1 MADNDISFFFNPKSI
16 AVIGASATPGKVGNT
31 VLNNIIKSGY
41 EGRIFPINPRAD
53 EVCDLPCFKSV
64 LDVKEDIDI
73 AIFVIPGKF
82 VNKAAEECGKKG
94 VKGLIIISA
103 GFKEI
108 GGEGVEREEEL
119 IEIGKKY
126 NMRILGPNCL
136 GFIGLNYNGSFAAE
150 TPKRGDIA
158 MISQSGAMLTGMM
171 DYSMMQAFGF
181 SCNISLGN
189 KADLGAVDFIEYLAD
204 DDHTKVILCYL
215 ESIKDGDKFLEVLPK
230 ATRKKPI
237 VILKSGV
244 SEAGARAASSHTGA
258 LAGAD
263 IAYDLAFEKCGV
275 IRAKTIE
282 DLFDYGEVFLYQPVP
297 NNNSFAIITNAGGP
311 GIVATDAFER
321 EGLKFSGFS
330 EPILHILRANLPLEA
345 AIFNPID
352 IVGDAAP
359 ERYEFTIKT
368 VFGLNSGQ
376 DMGDITTQGAL
387 IIVTPQAQTN
397 PTKVAEL
404 IYNIS
409 SNHLDGK
416 PIVCSFIGGK
426 NISEGREF
434 LKRNYIP
441 CYHFPDRAAHS
452 LKTLVKR
459 RQYLTST
466 PLDELE
472 LLSFKV
478 NKERVKEIF
487 SNVREDGRMVLLS
500 YETSEVFDCYGIK
513 SPISRL
519 ARTPKQAMK
528 LQAEIGKSVMKIVSP
543 QIIHKTDVGGILLNI
558 GTEQDAFEAYIQLI
572 NNAKKFGPQNAK
584 IYGVEVQEMI
594 DFKAEPKVNELIIG
608 MSRDPQFGPLI
619 MFGTGGIYANF
630 IQDVA
635 FALSYK
641 FTRENAKKLIE
652 STKINRLLQGVR
664 GEAPSD
670 IEAIVDVLLRLSQ
683 LVNDF
688 PEIVELDIN
697 PLLSFMKGC
706 SAVDIKITIK
716 R

>member
-1 MADNDISFFFNPKSI
+1 MANNDISFFFNPKSI
-16 AVIGASATPGKVGNT
+16 AVIGASEKEGKVGNT
-31 VLNNIIKSGY
+31 VLNNIINSGY
-41 EGRIFPINPRAD
+41 SGKIFPINPKAR
-53 EVCDLPCFKSV
+53 EICDLPCYTSV
-64 LDVKEDIDI
+64 LDVSGDIDI

-82 VNKAAEECGKKG
+82 VNKAAEECGKKE

-103 GFKEI
+103 GFKEV
-108 GGEGVEREEEL
+108 GVKREEEL
-119 IEIGKKY
+119 IKISKKY

-136 GFIGLNYNGSFAAE
+136 GLIGLNYNGSFAAE
-150 TPKRGDIA
+150 TPKKGEIA

-171 DYSMMQAFGF
+171 DYSMTQAFGF

-189 KADLGAVDFIEYLAD
+189 KADLGAVDFIKYLAD
-204 DDHTKVILCYL
+204 DENTKVILCYL
-215 ESIKDGDKFLEVLPK
+215 ESIKDGEKFLSVLPR

-258 LAGAD
+258 LAGID
-263 IAYDLAFEKCGV
+263 IAYDLAFSKSGV

-282 DLFDYGEVFLYQPVP
+282 DLFDYGEIFLYQPVP
-297 NNNSFAIITNAGGP
+297 KENSFAIITNAGGP

-321 EGLKFSGFS
+321 EDLKFASFS
-330 EPILHILRANLPLEA
+330 EPILHSLRKNLPLEA

-352 IVGDAAP
+352 IVGDAKP
-359 ERYEFTIKT
+359 DRYDFTIKT

-376 DMGDITTQGAL
+376 DYGDITTQGAL
-387 IIVTPQAQTN
+387 IIVTPQAQTK
-397 PTKVAEL
+397 PTEVARL
-404 IYNIS
+404 IHNIF
-409 SNHLDGK
+409 SNHLNGK

-434 LKRNYIP
+434 LKQNHIP

-452 LKTLVKR
+452 LRTLIKR
-459 RQYLTST
+459 REYLNST
-466 PLDELE
+466 ALDELE
-472 LLSFKV
+472 ILSFKV
-478 NKERVKEIF
+478 NKERIAEIF
-487 SNVREDGRMVLLS
+487 SNVRKDRRMVLLS

-513 SPISRL
+513 SPKSRL
-519 ARTPKQAMK
+519 AQTPRQAMK
-528 LQAEIGKSVMKIVSP
+528 LQSEIGKSVMKIVSP
-543 QIIHKTDVGGILLNI
+543 NIIHKTDVGGILLNI
-558 GTEQDAFEAYIQLI
+558 ETEQDAFEAYIQI
-572 NNAKKFGPQNAK
+572 VNNAKKFGPQNAK
-584 IYGVEVQEMI
+584 IYGVEVQQMI
-594 DFKAEPKVNELIIG
+594 DIKSEVKVNEIIIG
-608 MSRDPQFGPLI
+608 MSRDSQFGPLL

-630 IQDVA
+630 IKDVA
-635 FALSYK
+635 FALSHK
-641 FTRENAKKLIE
+641 FTKTDAKKLIS
-652 STKINRLLQGVR
+652 STKLNSLLQGVR

-670 IEAIVDVLLRLSQ
+670 IDAIIDVLLRLSQ

-697 PLLSFMKGC
+697 PLLAFIKGY